1 MPAKRSTFRQASDR
15 ALIIVAWMCVIEFA
29 DHLLRQQ
36 SNLTLDALGIAP
48 RTTRGLAG
56 ILLSPLL
63 HADFAHLAANAIPLL
78 ILLTILFWDRRYQ
91 PWPTLGSIWLV
102 SGFGTWLIGRSDSVH
117 IGASSIVFGLVGYL
131 VLAGLLL
138 RSWRAAL
145 VAILVAFAFG
155 GIFYGV
161 LPQDGPISWEGH
173 LSGALAGLA
182 VAWSNRK

>member
-1 MPAKRSTFRQASDR
+1 MSAKRSTFRQASDR

-36 SNLTLDALGIAP
+36 RNLTLDALGITP

-63 HADFAHLAANAIPLL
+63 HADFTHLAANAIPLL

-102 SGFGTWLIGRSDSVH
+102 SGFGTWLIGRSGSVH

-182 VAWSNRK
+182 VAWFNRK